1 MIARILGHVQ
11 QREELNGPLTGAPP
25 GQQEEAIELAEAAL
39 ENWQSHSPRYPFKW
53 LALMQLIDIE
63 NSNARLGEAFEH
75 ARILLDPVNAKLIGG
90 VEEAFEE
97 AVACYANDDTEKAA
111 SSLTAALEYAKKAG
125 YL

>member
-1 MIARILGHVQ
+1 
-11 QREELNGPLTGAPP
+11 
-25 GQQEEAIELAEAAL
+25 
-39 ENWQSHSPRYPFKW
+39 
-53 LALMQLIDIE
+53 MQLIDIE
-63 NSNARLGEAFEH
+63 SSNARLGEAFEH

-97 AVACYANDDTEKAA
+97 VVACYANGDTEKAA